1 MTIERRQ
8 LLRYAGATFFT
19 AIGTTFLS
27 GKKTYGAQTASTTAV
42 KVQWLGHSCF
52 LFSGNGLRVLIN
64 PFETLGCTAGYRL
77 PPIQADLVLISSYLL
92 DEGAVEKVPGNPKI
106 LAEPGDYQIKG
117 LKFQGITIAH
127 DREGG
132 RRFGDNIAWRWT
144 QGGINFLHLGG
155 AAAPIE
161 IEQKILMGSP
171 DIVLIPVGGGA
182 KSYNPEEAKQA
193 IEVLKPKLVIPTQY
207 LTKAADK
214 SNCDLLPVEN
224 FLETVKGMPTNRYGS
239 STISIKRADLPKEGT
254 VVRVFSEP
262 QTVAN
267 K

>member
-1 MTIERRQ
+1 MSINRREF
-8 LLRYAGATFFT
+8 LNYAGAS
-19 AIGTTFLS
+19 FL
-27 GKKTYGAQTASTTAV
+27 TTAGTILGSEAIANSAEKASDSVQV
-42 KVQWLGHSCF
+42 KWLGHTCF
-52 LFSGNGLRVLIN
+52 LFTGNGLKVLIN
-64 PFETLGCTAGYRL
+64 PFETLGCTAGY
-77 PPIQADLVLISSYLL
+77 PSPQVKADLVLISSYLL

-106 LAEPGDYQIKG
+106 LTEPGDYQIKDI
-117 LKFQGITIAH
+117 KFQGISIAH

-171 DIVLIPVGGGA
+171 DVVLVPVGGGDKA
-182 KSYNPEEAKQA
+182 YNPQEAKGA

-214 SNCDLLPVEN
+214 NSCDLLPVDN
-224 FLETVKGMPTNRYGS
+224 FLELVKEMPISRYGTTTVS
-239 STISIKRADLPKEGT
+239 MKRSQLPKEGT
-254 VVRVFSEP
+254 VVRVFKEP
-262 QTVAN
+262 

>member
-1 MTIERRQ
+1 MSINRREF
-8 LLRYAGATFFT
+8 LNYAGAS
-19 AIGTTFLS
+19 FL
-27 GKKTYGAQTASTTAV
+27 TTAGTILGSEAIANSAEKASDSVQV
-42 KVQWLGHSCF
+42 KWLGHTCF
-52 LFSGNGLRVLIN
+52 LFTGNGLKVLIN
-64 PFETLGCTAGYRL
+64 PFETLGCTAGY
-77 PPIQADLVLISSYLL
+77 PSPQVKADLVLISSYLL

-106 LAEPGDYQIKG
+106 LTEPGDYQIKDI
-117 LKFQGITIAH
+117 KFQGISIAH

-171 DIVLIPVGGGA
+171 DVVLVPVGGGEKA
-182 KSYNPEEAKQA
+182 YNPQEAKAA

-214 SNCDLLPVEN
+214 NSCDLLPVDN
-224 FLETVKGMPTNRYGS
+224 FLELVKEMPISRYGTNTVS
-239 STISIKRADLPKEGT
+239 MKQSQLPKEGT
-254 VVRVFSEP
+254 VVRVFKEP
-262 QTVAN
+262 